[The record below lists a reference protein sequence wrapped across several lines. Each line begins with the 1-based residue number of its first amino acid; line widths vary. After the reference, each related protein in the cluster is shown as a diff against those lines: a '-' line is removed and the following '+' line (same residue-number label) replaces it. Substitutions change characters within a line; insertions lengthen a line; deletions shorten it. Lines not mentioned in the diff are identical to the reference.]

1 MACGIL
7 RLTIILRTEN
17 LGAYFFPPAAHSVL
31 SFKMCAT
38 TSVRLMIHVART
50 LSEMKLEVN
59 STTRKVGGRIMA
71 IINKAI
77 GIYSLCLFENTTV
90 LFGMKGVH
98 FQIFVLSVSQWKSA
112 AFWKQKHSQCFRMF
126 SRSWP
131 GHGPK
136 LASSSLI
143 SANTRV
149 PCLSTVHH
157 PSPLDKGCL
166 GARFTGG
173 MGATVAR
180 ARVNC
185 GQKRE
190 EWVCCAV
197 CNNHTSCLNQ
207 EAHGCT
213 QELVE
218 YRKPVCGN
226 STGSVPLVLCHL
238 SCWT

>member
-1 MACGIL
+1 
-7 RLTIILRTEN
+7 
-17 LGAYFFPPAAHSVL
+17 
-31 SFKMCAT
+31 MCAT
-38 TSVRLMIHVART
+38 TGVRLMIHVART
-50 LSEMKLEVN
+50 LAEMKLEVN

-77 GIYSLCLFENTTV
+77 GIYSLCLFKNTTV
-90 LFGMKGVH
+90 LFGKKGVN

-112 AFWKQKHSQCFRMF
+112 AFWKQKHSQCFRLF

-149 PCLSTVHH
+149 PCLSTVHR

-173 MGATVAR
+173 VGATVAR

-197 CNNHTSCLNQ
+197 CNNHTSCLKPGSAWLHTGVGGVQ
-207 EAHGCT
+207 EASVRQLHWIRPFSVVPSIVLN
-213 QELVE
+213 LV
-218 YRKPVCGN
+218 RDA
-226 STGSVPLVLCHL
+226 SV
-238 SCWT
+238 